1 MKINERMS
9 KEHMEKVMM
18 LYKDLPDPNSLDHG
32 LYDALK
38 ETLNRVGGGD
48 SPLPNGVIMAT
59 LQSFVLMLC
68 ESCVEWTEEQEYETI
83 QENYK

>member
-1 MKINERMS
+1 MS

-18 LYKDLPDPNSLDHG
+18 LYKDLPDANSLDHG
-32 LYDALK
+32 LYDELK

-48 SPLPNGVIMAT
+48 NPLPNGAIMAT
-59 LQSFVLMLC
+59 LQSIVLMLC